1 MKILLAIDGSE
12 VSQRALAS
20 LVAHVRWF
28 RDKPEVHLLHVHLPV
43 PVGLAVQHV
52 SQEALDR
59 YYREEGEAVLAAA
72 RGRLEEAGLAV
83 TQHIHV
89 GHPAEII
96 VKLASE
102 LGCELI
108 CLGTHGRGAV
118 AGVVLGSVAG
128 KVLHLAQVPVL
139 LAK

>member
-1 MKILLAIDGSE
+1 MKILLAIDGSDA
-12 VSQRALAS
+12 SQRALDS
-20 LVAHVRWF
+20 LVGHVQWF

-43 PVGLAVQHV
+43 PVGLAVHHV
-52 SQEALDR
+52 SQDALDR
-59 YYREEGEAVLAAA
+59 YYREEGETVLAEA
-72 RGRLEEAGLAV
+72 RKRLDREGLPV

-96 VKLASE
+96 VRLAEE

-118 AGVVLGSVAG
+118 AGVLLGSVAG
-128 KVLHLAQVPVL
+128 KVLHLARTPVL

>member
-20 LVAHVRWF
+20 LVAHVQWL
-28 RDKPEVHLLHVHLPV
+28 RDKPEVHLLHVHLPI

-72 RGRLEEAGLAV
+72 RRRLEEAGLAV

-89 GHPAEII
+89 GQPAEII
-96 VKLASE
+96 VKLAAE

-108 CLGTHGRGAV
+108 CLGTHGRGAIS
-118 AGVVLGSVAG
+118 GVVLGSVAG

>member
-20 LVAHVRWF
+20 LLGHIRWF
-28 RDKPEVHLLHVHLPV
+28 HDKPEIHLLHVHLPI
-43 PVGLAVQHV
+43 PVGLAVHHV
-52 SQEALDR
+52 SKETLDR
-59 YYREEGEAVLAAA
+59 YYRDEGEAVLAEA
-72 RGRLEEAGLAV
+72 RRRLDEAGLPL

-89 GHPAEII
+89 GNPAEVI
-96 VKLASE
+96 VKLAE
-102 LGCELI
+102 EFGCELI

-118 AGVVLGSVAG
+118 AGALLGSVAA
-128 KVLHLAQVPVL
+128 KVLHLANTPVL

>member
-12 VSQRALAS
+12 VSQRAVAS
-20 LVAHVRWF
+20 LIGHVQWF
-28 RDKPEVHLLHVHLPV
+28 REKPEIHLLHVHLPI

-59 YYREEGEAVLAAA
+59 YYREEGESVLGEA
-72 RGRLEEAGLAV
+72 RKRLAESGFPV

-89 GHPAEII
+89 GHPAEIV
-96 VKLASE
+96 VKLAEE

-108 CLGTHGRGAV
+108 CLGTHGRGAI
-118 AGVVLGSVAG
+118 AGAVLGSVAN
-128 KVLHLAQVPVL
+128 KVLHLATIPVL